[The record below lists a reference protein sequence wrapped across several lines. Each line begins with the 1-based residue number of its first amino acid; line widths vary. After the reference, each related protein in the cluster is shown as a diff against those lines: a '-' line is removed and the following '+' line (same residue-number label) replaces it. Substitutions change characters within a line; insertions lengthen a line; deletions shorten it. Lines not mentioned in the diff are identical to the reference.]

1 LSNEQLR
8 ARVDR
13 LADQGFRGITI
24 SYDVWPDQ
32 VDTIVAEANR
42 RGLATIGELE
52 FTSYPYAVRALCT
65 IDPTSSVVKGY
76 GDELAQSHTALM
88 PTLSMEATADRLDI
102 PATMPM
108 CSAGAM
114 SDASNPAVSQTFYSS
129 TPIRERMSQRSTK
142 SIRSGLKVQLWT
154 PTQWAERISR
164 DSNHGLQMK
173 VSYCLSRRACANPPE
188 DGAPHRSAGSWS
200 GLGGH
205 LVAVRTQIPHIF
217 EVNT

>member
-1 LSNEQLR
+1 
-8 ARVDR
+8 
-13 LADQGFRGITI
+13 
-24 SYDVWPDQ
+24 
-32 VDTIVAEANR
+32 
-42 RGLATIGELE
+42 
-52 FTSYPYAVRALCT
+52 VRALCT
-65 IDPTSSVVKGY
+65 IDPTSSVVKDY
-76 GDELAQSHTALM
+76 GDELAHSHTALM